1 MERRRGEGAEFDR
14 NNAAAASGDG
24 GGAGGGGRVVAGPRK
39 PPAAATAAGRV
50 PLHRLFAFADR
61 TDALLMAVG
70 TLAAV
75 ANGMAQP
82 LMTFIF
88 GDVIDAF
95 GSAESSNRVVHRVVK
110 VPNQLLASFLLIFY
124 FLSFLFAS
132 ISIIYRKMSA
142 SFICVKERFIYLA
155 SN

>member
-1 MERRRGEGAEFDR
+1 MVGRRGKGAEDR
-14 NNAAAASGDG
+14 SGRVGNDDAAGGDG
-24 GGAGGGGRVVAGPRK
+24 GGGIGAGAGPTN
-39 PPAAATAAGRV
+39 PPVAAAPVTAGRV

-70 TLAAV
+70 ALAAV

-95 GSAESSNRVVHRVVK
+95 GSAESSNHVLHRVVK
-110 VPNQLLASFLLIFY
+110 VPQIESSKPSY
-124 FLSFLFAS
+124 C
-132 ISIIYRKMSA
+132 
-142 SFICVKERFIYLA
+142 FI
-155 SN
+155 

>member
-1 MERRRGEGAEFDR
+1 MGGRRGEGAEFDR
-14 NNAAAASGDG
+14 SGRVGNDDDAAGDG
-24 GGAGGGGRVVAGPRK
+24 GGGGRVVAGPRK
-39 PPAAATAAGRV
+39 PPPAATAAGRV

-95 GSAESSNRVVHRVVK
+95 GSAESSNRVLHRVVK
-110 VPNQLLASFLLIFY
+110 VPQLLLASSHFFP
-124 FLSFLFAS
+124 F
-132 ISIIYRKMSA
+132 
-142 SFICVKERFIYLA
+142 
-155 SN
+155 

>member
-95 GSAESSNRVVHRVVK
+95 GSAESSNRVLHRVVK
-110 VPNQLLASFLLIFY
+110 VPQLLLASSHFFP
-124 FLSFLFAS
+124 F
-132 ISIIYRKMSA
+132 
-142 SFICVKERFIYLA
+142 
-155 SN
+155 

>member
-14 NNAAAASGDG
+14 NNAAGDG
-24 GGAGGGGRVVAGPRK
+24 GGAGGGRVVAGPRK

>member
-1 MERRRGEGAEFDR
+1 MGGRRGEGAEFDR
-14 NNAAAASGDG
+14 SGRVGNDDDGAGDG
-24 GGAGGGGRVVAGPRK
+24 GGGGRVVAGPTK
-39 PPAAATAAGRV
+39 PQAAMTAGRV

-110 VPNQLLASFLLIFY
+110 VPNLLLASFLLFFY

>member
-1 MERRRGEGAEFDR
+1 MVGRRGEGAEDR
-14 NNAAAASGDG
+14 SGRVGYDDAAGGDG
-24 GGAGGGGRVVAGPRK
+24 GGGRGAGAGPTK
-39 PPAAATAAGRV
+39 PPVAAGRV

-70 TLAAV
+70 ALTAV

-95 GSAESSNRVVHRVVK
+95 GSAESSNHVLHRVVK
-110 VPNQLLASFLLIFY
+110 VPQIESSK
-124 FLSFLFAS
+124 LS
-132 ISIIYRKMSA
+132 YC
-142 SFICVKERFIYLA
+142 FI
-155 SN
+155 